1 MRRAL
6 FLLAL
11 AAPLATGC
19 GGKDA
24 ADPKVLRIGHFPN
37 ITHAH
42 GLVLHQRSRTGAGW
56 LESRLGP
63 GVKVEW
69 YVFNAGPSAMEAMRA
84 GSLDATYVGPNP
96 ALNAY
101 IKTGGAEV
109 RVLAGATR
117 GGSALVVPGDGR
129 IKGPADL
136 RGGRVATPQV
146 GNTQDVACRVWLAAA
161 GLKAGL
167 GGGDVRVDGVANPD
181 QLMLFK
187 KGELD
192 GVWTVEPWV
201 SRLEGE
207 AGGRALVEEP
217 EAVTTILVVSA
228 KMLGERRELA
238 RSLLAAHKELTI
250 WLRENPKEAQDE
262 ARTALEAETK
272 AALPQDLMVRAWRR
286 LRFSD
291 DIAQADFDAFVTSAQ
306 SVGFLGDAIPLDRF
320 MGRP

>member
-1 MRRAL
+1 M
-6 FLLAL
+6 L
-11 AAPLATGC
+11 AAPLAVGC
-19 GGKDA
+19 GGDESS
-24 ADPKVLRIGHFPN
+24 DPLLLRIGHFPN

-42 GLVLHQRSRTGAGW
+42 GLVLHQRSRTGRGW
-56 LESRLGP
+56 LEERLGP

-96 ALNAY
+96 ALNAH
-101 IKTGGAEV
+101 IKTRGAEV

-136 RGGRVATPQV
+136 RGRRIATPQV
-146 GNTQDVACRVWLAAA
+146 GNTQDVACRAWLAAA

-207 AGGRALVEEP
+207 AGGKALVEEP
-217 EAVTTILVVSA
+217 DAVTTILVVST
-228 KMLGERRELA
+228 KMLTERPDMT
-238 RSLLAAHKELTI
+238 RSLLAAHKEMTA
-250 WLRENPKEAQDE
+250 WLQAQPQEAQAE
-262 ARTALEAETK
+262 VRAALEAETK
-272 AALPQDLMVRAWRR
+272 ATFPQDLLTRAWRR
-286 LRFSD
+286 LRFND
-291 DIAQADFDAFVTSAQ
+291 DISQAEFDAFVTSAQ

-320 MGRP
+320 LGRP